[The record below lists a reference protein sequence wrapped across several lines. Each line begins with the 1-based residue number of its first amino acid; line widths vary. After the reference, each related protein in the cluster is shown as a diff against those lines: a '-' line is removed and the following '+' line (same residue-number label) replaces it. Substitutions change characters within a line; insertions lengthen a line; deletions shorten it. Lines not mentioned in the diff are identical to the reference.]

1 MMRCTVY
8 LAAGCV
14 LLASLALA
22 QEPLRGP
29 DGRTTS
35 HVSGVEVLAIPGA
48 PFSAKDSIDW
58 TRTLEDGSTMTLH
71 LDAFLARDGQG
82 RIYRERHNFVPA
94 NAKTPA
100 PLYEIH
106 LYDPVARTQMLC
118 NGRTYQCVLTDYKPQ
133 TPFVTTPE
141 GVYNRGTTTLRR
153 EHLGADVIDGIAV
166 DGTRETMTI
175 NAGVAGNE
183 RAYISTKEFWYSSEL
198 QTNLAV
204 TRSDP
209 AAGKQVI
216 RLSKISRS
224 EPDAHLWDVP
234 VGFKVRDMRGAGRRE
249 R

>member
-1 MMRCTVY
+1 MRCMLY

-14 LLASLALA
+14 LFSGLALA
-22 QEPLRGP
+22 QESSRGP
-29 DGRTTS
+29 DGRTS
-35 HVSGVEVLAIPGA
+35 SRVSGVEVLAIPDR

-58 TRTLEDGSTMTLH
+58 TRTLEDGSTVTLH
-71 LDAFLARDGQG
+71 LDAFLARDSQG

-94 NAKTPA
+94 NSKDPA

-106 LYDPVARTQMLC
+106 VYDPVTRTQMLC
-118 NGRTYQCVLTDYKPQ
+118 NGRTYWCVVTNYKPQ
-133 TPFVTTPE
+133 TTFVATPE
-141 GVYNRGTTTLRR
+141 GSYDQGTRTLTR
-153 EHLGADVIDGIAV
+153 EHLGGDVIDGIAV

-183 RAYISTKEFWYSSEL
+183 RAYVSTKEFWYSSEL

-209 AAGKQVI
+209 AEGKQVI

-224 EPDAHLWDVP
+224 EPDAHLWEVP
-234 VGFKVRDMRGAGRRE
+234 VGFKVRDMRMATRRE